1 MKGSFKKGFVPK
13 GKDDVKKVDEE
24 PEKISN
30 SLVPIISRD
39 KMDNYATK
47 FLKEFCPEALEYG
60 ICLYLGEQ
68 VLVDKDKA
76 QSYFEMAIQS
86 DDFGVLV
93 ELVSFL
99 DYVDPFRFD
108 ELIGLGKKRVQT
120 KIEQKSKELGFDA
133 SKLN

>member
-1 MKGSFKKGFVPK
+1 MNEEVLEIVRKLEDGIADYF
-13 GKDDVKKVDEE
+13 DVERLGNLADGGD
-24 PEKISN
+24 
-30 SLVPIISRD
+30 L
-39 KMDNYATK
+39 YA
-47 FLKEFCPEALEYG
+47 ALEYG

-76 QSYFEMAIQS
+76 ESYFEKAIQS
-86 DDFGVLV
+86 DDFSVLV

-108 ELIGLGKKRVQT
+108 ELIVLGKKKVHR
-120 KIEQKSKELGFDA
+120 KIEKKSKELGFDA